1 MPVITQYISEYLEDG
16 HLAKCFGSVHIQGFT
31 NIGIA
36 RLVSSEKNIAKLVC
50 DSAEKQLLSLHSV
63 LVVSRSIQSMD
74 NMQPHCHI
82 SSELALNHNLS
93 NINHCI
99 KCFSIRLVA
108 VMDAVAPLVCTIRRE
123 SVYLKTEVV
132 LLLSSFDNTS
142 LI

>member
-1 MPVITQYISEYLEDG
+1 M
-16 HLAKCFGSVHIQGFT
+16 
-31 NIGIA
+31 
-36 RLVSSEKNIAKLVC
+36 VSSEKNIAKLVC
-50 DSAEKQLLSLHSV
+50 DSAEKQLLSLNSV

-82 SSELALNHNLS
+82 SSEFVLNHNLS
-93 NINHCI
+93 NIHHCI
-99 KCFSIRLVA
+99 KCFSTRLVA
-108 VMDAVAPLVCTIRRE
+108 VMDAVAPLVCTRRRE